1 MFKLVKLLARTSRY
15 RAIFAALAGFLSGI
29 TGAGIIAVV
38 NEGLDPDPVR
48 PVPELAVIFAVLFL
62 AVPLARLLSDYL
74 LVRLGQEA
82 VLQLQ
87 LMLSR
92 RILAA
97 PLRQLEGLGSHRLL
111 ASLTDDILSI
121 TAAIGQLPAIFV
133 NITLLVACTAY
144 LGWLSPLLMVV
155 FVLSMAFGVGTYR
168 LAMRGGISGFRQVRE
183 EQDSLYGH
191 FRALT
196 EGTKELK
203 LHTRRRGAF
212 LGLVEETARR
222 LVGFTVRARMVF
234 SVAGNW
240 GSSLFLLVIGAA
252 VFGRLWM
259 PEAAVPNLTGFVLVL
274 LYVRGPLQVLMNSL
288 PQLGRGGVA
297 VDKVERLGLSLLD
310 DPVEVAAVPE
320 AQPDWHAL
328 ELRGVAHAYRS
339 DSDER
344 GFMLGP
350 LDFRLEPGEV
360 VFLVGG
366 NGSGKTTLAKVLT
379 GLYVP
384 EEGEVALDG
393 EVITDAVREDYRQ
406 LFSVVFS
413 EFHLFDRLLGLEGAD
428 DLDERAADYLGDLR
442 LSHKVTVEEGRLSTL
457 DLSKGQRKRLALLT
471 AYLEDRPVY
480 VFDEWAADQDPVF
493 KEVFYRRLIPE
504 LRRRGKAVLVI
515 SHDDRYFDTA
525 DRILKLEEGNL
536 KDLAGEAAFPLPT
549 AEAGDPEQEGSRH
562 LGQEPD
568 QDLEEEP
575 GPEDRQ
581 GALTRF

>member
-1 MFKLVKLLARTSRY
+1 MLKLLRLLARTSRY
-15 RAIFAALAGFLSGI
+15 RAIFAALAGILSGV

-38 NEGLDPDPVR
+38 NEGLE
-48 PVPELAVIFAVLFL
+48 PEPAHPLPTLVVFFAVLFL
-62 AVPLARLLSDYL
+62 AVPLARMLSDYL

-82 VLQLQ
+82 VFQLQ

-97 PLRQLEGLGSHRLL
+97 PLRQLESLGTHRLL
-111 ASLTDDILSI
+111 ASLTDDIMAI

-144 LGWLSPLLMVV
+144 LGWLSPLLMMV
-155 FVLSMAFGVGTYR
+155 FLVSMAFGVGTYR
-168 LAMRGGISGFRQVRE
+168 LAMRGGISGFRKVRE
-183 EQDSLYGH
+183 EQDDLYGH

-196 EGTKELK
+196 EGSKELK

-212 LGLVEETARR
+212 LRLVEETARR

-240 GSSLFLLVIGAA
+240 GSSLFLLVIGLA

-259 PEAAVPNLTGFVLVL
+259 PEGLVPNLTAFVLVL

-310 DPVEVAAVPE
+310 EPVETAEDTREAA
-320 AQPDWHAL
+320 PDWRLL

-339 DSDER
+339 DSEER

-350 LDFRLEPGEV
+350 MDFRLQPGEV

-366 NGSGKTTLAKVLT
+366 NGSGKTTFAKVLT

-384 EEGEVALDG
+384 EQGEVRFDG
-393 EVITDAVREDYRQ
+393 MPITDEVREPYRQ

-413 EFHLFDRLLGLEGAD
+413 EFHLFDRLLGLDEGG
-428 DLDERAADYLGDLR
+428 DLDARAAGYLEDLR
-442 LSHKVTVEEGRLSTL
+442 LSHKVTVAEGRLSTL

-471 AYLEDRPVY
+471 AYLEDRPIY

-493 KEVFYRRLIPE
+493 KEVFYLRLIPE

-515 SHDDRYFDTA
+515 SHDDRYFHTA
-525 DRILKLEEGNL
+525 DRILKLEEGSL
-536 KDLAGEAAFPLPT
+536 TTMSGESEARPSTAAAADGGL
-549 AEAGDPEQEGSRH
+549 
-562 LGQEPD
+562 
-568 QDLEEEP
+568 
-575 GPEDRQ
+575 
-581 GALTRF
+581 LTRS